1 MERRIPFG
9 AVGSS
14 IGTLLIFFVL
24 LSFFVYLCAEKLLA
38 SPTVW
43 DFWSVLGT
51 IGAILFTALIYFLP
65 SILAY
70 DVSSRIEEIEEL
82 RAREGLYKS
91 TVISHKYFWIIFI
104 LNIFFAYTGIVW
116 LILFFWAHAPATV
129 IIPDL
134 IATKIKEKNQPDLES
149 KSEPNLES
157 NSEPDLESKSE
168 PESVLESKLQEVK
181 NLAEKGLL
189 TEDEAS
195 IRRKK
200 IISEE

>member
-1 MERRIPFG
+1 MEKRIPFG

-14 IGTLLIFFVL
+14 VGTLLIFFVL
-24 LSFFVYLCAEKLLA
+24 LCFFISLGFEKVLA
-38 SPTVW
+38 SPAVW
-43 DFWSVLGT
+43 DFWSVIGT
-51 IGAILFTALIYFLP
+51 IGAIIFAVVIYFLP
-65 SILAY
+65 SLLAY
-70 DVSSRIEEIEEL
+70 DVSSRIIEIEEI

-134 IATKIKEKNQPDLES
+134 IATKINEKNKPDLES
-149 KSEPNLES
+149 KS
-157 NSEPDLESKSE
+157 KSE
-168 PESVLESKLQEVK
+168 SDLESKLQEVK
-181 NLAEKGLL
+181 HLVEKGLV

>member
-1 MERRIPFG
+1 MEKRIPFG

-14 IGTLLIFFVL
+14 VGALIIYFVL
-24 LSFFVYLCAEKLLA
+24 FCFSLSLGFEKVLA
-38 SPTVW
+38 SPAVW
-43 DFWSVLGT
+43 DFWSVIGT
-51 IGAILFTALIYFLP
+51 IGAIIFAVVIYFLP
-65 SILAY
+65 SLLAY
-70 DVSSRIEEIEEL
+70 DVSSRIIEIEEI

-104 LNIFFAYTGIVW
+104 LNILFAYTGIVW

-134 IATKIKEKNQPDLES
+134 IATKINEKNKPDLES
-149 KSEPNLES
+149 KS
-157 NSEPDLESKSE
+157 KSE
-168 PESVLESKLQEVK
+168 SDLESKLQEVK
-181 NLAEKGLL
+181 HLVEKGLV